1 MVPTASGTL
10 MMVVVAARRVERRV
24 DVGKRSEVSESANR
38 RRKGWDTGADGR
50 QKQQRETEA
59 GSVIGVFGEACC
71 QRVGDALSLWL
82 RCTKSDTRLSR
93 LGTPSVRHCW
103 SAGCVPV
110 VEVPLV
116 PVQVLPTARP
126 MRARGKA
133 VG

>member
-1 MVPTASGTL
+1 MVPTAGGTL
-10 MMVVVAARRVERRV
+10 MMVVVAARRVEKRV

-82 RCTKSDTRLSR
+82 RCTKSETRLSR
-93 LGTPSVRHCW
+93 LGTPSVRHFALLVRWMCARSGGTS
-103 SAGCVPV
+103 SARSGP
-110 VEVPLV
+110 
-116 PVQVLPTARP
+116 ARP